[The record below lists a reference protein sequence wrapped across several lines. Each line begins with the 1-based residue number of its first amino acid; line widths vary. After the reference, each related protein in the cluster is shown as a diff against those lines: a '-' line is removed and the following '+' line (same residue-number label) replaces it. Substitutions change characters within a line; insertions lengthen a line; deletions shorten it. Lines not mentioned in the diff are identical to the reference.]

1 MENRFLFCYNSQSTP
16 KKSAIDKTNFLKYI
30 NNYKDSNFLASN
42 YLNKLDLDIQKNKS
56 YERTLNTD
64 RICKNKNLSRNKD
77 DNTANINSI
86 IYKDKHFVREFEDLF
101 HEITNK
107 KVGEYYYNRPI
118 KNINNFLQGIQNFN
132 YIDFMKKIKRKKSKN
147 KKPQNQNQ
155 IRQRNYSSLP
165 SYNYIPN
172 SYFASYYGN
181 CQNEKDNKSSNL
193 STDENSLENFSYD
206 LNKYNCSVL
215 NSEKKERNP
224 NYDDKAK
231 NKNYRTCCNSPN
243 SYRNVINK
251 VDLFR
256 DEIKF
261 RNFSINS
268 KENRNSIDKCLYKYK
283 SKKSFNFI

>member
-16 KKSAIDKTNFLKYI
+16 KKSAINKTNFLKYI
-30 NNYKDSNFLASN
+30 NNYKDPNFLASN
-42 YLNKLDLDIQKNKS
+42 YLNKLDSEIQKNKI
-56 YERTLNTD
+56 YERTLNSD
-64 RICKNKNLSRNKD
+64 RICQNKNLSRNKD

-107 KVGEYYYNRPI
+107 KIGEYYYNRPI
-118 KNINNFLQGIQNFN
+118 NNINNFLQGIQNFN

-147 KKPQNQNQ
+147 KNPHNQL
-155 IRQRNYSSLP
+155 RQRNYSSIS
-165 SYNYIPN
+165 SYNYRPN
-172 SYFASYYGN
+172 LYYTSCYGN

-193 STDENSLENFSYD
+193 STDENSLENFSYE

-215 NSEKKERNP
+215 NSEKKKRILS
-224 NYDDKAK
+224 YDDKTT
-231 NKNYRTCCNSPN
+231 NKNYRACCNRSN
-243 SYRNVINK
+243 SHKNEINI

-268 KENRNSIDKCLYKYK
+268 KENMNTIDNCLYKYK